1 MADADTLPPTFL
13 DRFERLLDGGW
24 RFVLPKDWRSLKVTE
39 FIVIENSASSAIHV
53 LTREDFE
60 KRIVKVEAGHQDDV
74 EKLNDE
80 LGKIGPAAKRV
91 VLDKEGRLTLPQSL
105 CEKIGISPKNS
116 KLVLMGAVRS
126 FTIWN
131 AEKLERI
138 ENLRAALAAEGHGL
152 PTPQKTLGL

>member
-24 RFVLPKDWRSLKVTE
+24 RVVLPKDWRSLKVTE
-39 FIVIENSASSAIHV
+39 FIVIENSAGSAIHV
-53 LTREDFE
+53 LTRADFE
-60 KRIVKVEAGHQDDV
+60 KRIARVETDHQDNV
-74 EKLNDE
+74 EKLNEE

-105 CEKIGISPKNS
+105 CAKIGISPENPG
-116 KLVLMGAVRS
+116 LVLMGAVRS

-138 ENLRAALAAEGHGL
+138 ESLRAALAAEGHGQS
-152 PTPQKTLGL
+152 TPQKTLGL